1 MLVVDALEAQ
11 WSIYKFRSMS
21 PGTHQAINLWVPNL
35 FSESNTNI
43 GESSAGIDSFIIE
56 SGIWNNDAKEKFSDQ
71 AIVITFV

>member
-1 MLVVDALEAQ
+1 MKLKLQQ

-35 FSESNTNI
+35 FSESNTDI